1 MQRRCAK
8 TGTGPVRAILM
19 ASPFAAECLLMPFW
33 RIGAGAAF
41 AVTDLFRSF
50 RQHGLRRRPPPLDF
64 SLASRS
70 LAAQALVAGPL
81 SQTLPGRRSIS
92 PAHHL
97 LQPR

>member
-41 AVTDLFRSF
+41 AVTDLFHSF
-50 RQHGLRRRPPPLDF
+50 RQHVLRKRPPPLDI
-64 SLASRS
+64 SLAPRS
-70 LAAQALVAGPL
+70 LAAQALVSGSCRGP
-81 SQTLPGRRSIS
+81 PAGRRSIS